1 MNRVISSFDA
11 YLSNMVDHDN
21 DSKDDADEEEELI
34 LREICI
40 LCNCNLDSDKY
51 EDGIFYHDTGV
62 AYHLYCKCNLHT
74 HQTCIENYIKCESH
88 CPQCEKP
95 LEKSPFLKTLWNFFV
110 RFLDSI
116 R

>member
-21 DSKDDADEEEELI
+21 HSKDHADEEEALVLRDLCMI
-34 LREICI
+34 LR
-40 LCNCNLDSDKY
+40 DSDKY

-62 AYHLYCKCNLHT
+62 AYHLSCKCNLHT
-74 HQTCIENYIKCESH
+74 HQTCIDNYIKCESH

-95 LEKSPFLKTLWNFFV
+95 LEKAPFLHFCAFNMRMVTLPLHW
-110 RFLDSI
+110 
-116 R
+116 